1 MLCVVIG
8 GPGYKFH
15 FWDLGF
21 AFQIFGI
28 APAIAI
34 VALIL
39 LIATIFLKKAKQRSA
54 LPLIASAIGALT
66 ALYFPLSMK
75 LTADSLPY
83 IHDVTTDTENPPLF
97 VDLVD
102 IRSADP
108 RTRNPAE
115 YPGKEVAMQQLG
127 GYPDL
132 RPLLLDQTR
141 EVVFDKA
148 KTTINSMGWEL
159 VSSVPGQG
167 RLEAIDTTFWFGF
180 KDDVVI
186 RIKTKEGKT
195 LVDVRSKSR
204 VGESDLGANAK
215 RIEKYLTHLAAS

>member
-15 FWDLGF
+15 FWELEF

-28 APAIAI
+28 APVVAI

-39 LIATIFLKKAKQRSA
+39 LIVTISLKKAKQRSA

-83 IHDVTTDTENPPLF
+83 IHDVTTDTETPPLF
-97 VDLVD
+97 VDLIE
-102 IRSADP
+102 IRNADP
-108 RTRNPAE
+108 RTKNTAE
-115 YPGKEVAMQQLG
+115 YPGKEVARQQLE

-132 RPLLLDQTR
+132 QPLLLDQSR
-141 EVVFDKA
+141 EKVFDKA
-148 KTTINSMGWEL
+148 RATINNMGWEL
-159 VSSVPGQG
+159 VSAVPGQG
-167 RLEAIDTTFWFGF
+167 RLEATDTTFWFGF

-186 RIKTKEGKT
+186 RIQSKDGQTRVE
-195 LVDVRSKSR
+195 VRSKSR
-204 VGESDLGANAK
+204 VGKSDLGVNAN
-215 RIEKYLTHLAAS
+215 RIQKFLNHLAEF

>member
-1 MLCVVIG
+1 LLCVVIG

-15 FWDLGF
+15 FWELGS

-28 APAIAI
+28 APVVAI

-39 LIATIFLKKAKQRSA
+39 VVVTISLKKAKQRSV
-54 LPLIASAIGALT
+54 LPLIASAIGALA

-97 VDLVD
+97 VDLIE
-102 IRSADP
+102 IRNADP
-108 RTRNPAE
+108 RTKNPAQ
-115 YPGKEVAMQQLG
+115 YPGKEVARQQLE

-132 RPLLLDQTR
+132 QPLLLDQSR
-141 EVVFDKA
+141 EKVFDKA
-148 KTTINSMGWEL
+148 RATIDTMGWEL

-167 RLEAIDTTFWFGF
+167 RLEATDATFWFGF

-186 RIKTKEGKT
+186 RIQTKDGKT

-215 RIEKYLTHLAAS
+215 RIENYLNHFAGS

>member
-1 MLCVVIG
+1 
-8 GPGYKFH
+8 
-15 FWDLGF
+15 
-21 AFQIFGI
+21 
-28 APAIAI
+28 
-34 VALIL
+34 
-39 LIATIFLKKAKQRSA
+39 
-54 LPLIASAIGALT
+54 
-66 ALYFPLSMK
+66 MK

-102 IRSADP
+102 IRNADP
-108 RTRNPAE
+108 RTKNPAD

-141 EVVFDKA
+141 EMVFDKA
-148 KTTINSMGWEL
+148 KKTINSMGWEL

-167 RLEAIDTTFWFGF
+167 RLEATDTTFWFGF

-215 RIEKYLTHLAAS
+215 RIEKYLNHLATS